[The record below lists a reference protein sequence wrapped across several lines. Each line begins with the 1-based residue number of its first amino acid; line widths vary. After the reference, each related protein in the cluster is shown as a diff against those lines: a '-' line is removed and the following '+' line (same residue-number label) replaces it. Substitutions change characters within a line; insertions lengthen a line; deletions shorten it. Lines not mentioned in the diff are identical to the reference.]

1 MWTHENRP
9 KHNRDHLRYPSDLT
23 DDEWAYV
30 EPLCCESFAM
40 LDQVLR
46 RALNAALV
54 FAPLAQPFRD
64 DFLVAR
70 KGGSCQLGSEAVAWF
85 GRVDASSRHL
95 FSPSETTFTD
105 AKAVR
110 LRCA

>member
-1 MWTHENRP
+1 MAFLSTRRQYLHDAALTSAFASPVGSAANVVTGMNAVEEN
-9 KHNRDHLRYPSDLT
+9 
-23 DDEWAYV
+23 V
-30 EPLCCESFAM
+30 EIVP
-40 LDQVLR
+40 
-46 RALNAALV
+46 LNAALV
-54 FAPLAQPFRD
+54 FAPLAQPFGA

-85 GRVDASSRHL
+85 GRGDASSRHL
-95 FSPSETTFTD
+95 LSPSETTFTD